1 VDNEFQALKENLE
14 ELNVQE
20 HVVMQNEHAP
30 EIERQNRVIKERA
43 RGTIQKLPYRKIPK
57 KMRIALIHCVVFWM
71 NNTPKEGQDESPR
84 EMITGEQK
92 LDYKIVCKIP
102 FGGYAQVHEDSEVT
116 NTMKQGITG
125 GMNLGHS
132 NMQGGHKFLSLETG
146 EILVRRKWTELPV
159 PNEVISRLD
168 GLSTSPKDD
177 LDRFL
182 NEQED
187 PNEELEGER
196 IEVVPE
202 SEDFS
207 IEPNIMT
214 VNDKDNKIKAER
226 IDDEEEIK
234 EMNTCNER
242 DEGEKVM
249 LQDMEPQVEE
259 ELPQYDLEEN
269 VTQQHRTQI

>member
-57 KMRIALIHCVVFWM
+57 KMRIALIHYVVFWM
-71 NNTPKEGQDESPR
+71 NNTPNEGQDESPR

-92 LDYKIVCKIP
+92 LDYKIVCRIP

-168 GLSTSPKDD
+168 ELSTSPKDD

>member
-1 VDNEFQALKENLE
+1 
-14 ELNVQE
+14 
-20 HVVMQNEHAP
+20 
-30 EIERQNRVIKERA
+30 
-43 RGTIQKLPYRKIPK
+43 
-57 KMRIALIHCVVFWM
+57 MRIALIHCVVFWM

-168 GLSTSPKDD
+168 ELSTSPKDD

>member
-43 RGTIQKLPYRKIPK
+43 RATIQKLTYRKIPK

-71 NNTPKEGQDESPR
+71 NNIPKEGQDESPR

-168 GLSTSPKDD
+168 ELSTSPKDD